1 MFGTEL
7 EIKEKYSCRAIIE
20 NLSFKKNRLEFYV
33 SLSTALQDQM
43 LANSKYNI
51 AAGNL
56 WAILTLCQISI
67 IAEEKCIDLLYLIGT
82 AQLGLFYH

>member
-1 MFGTEL
+1 
-7 EIKEKYSCRAIIE
+7 
-20 NLSFKKNRLEFYV
+20 
-33 SLSTALQDQM
+33 M

>member
-1 MFGTEL
+1 
-7 EIKEKYSCRAIIE
+7 
-20 NLSFKKNRLEFYV
+20 
-33 SLSTALQDQM
+33 M

-67 IAEEKCIDLLYLIGT
+67 IAEEKCIDLYLIGT
-82 AQLGLFYH
+82 AQLGRLLWWVIIVESLGSKVMSVVVHAPFGANIQ